1 MRANILLKHISIE
14 GFLFHS
20 LRLLFLSLNFS
31 QLTNSLACICQLHKI
46 RTSHCLALYSLQNRH
61 FWGDSQK
68 CWEAAGNPI
77 TLLQHP
83 PSPSSAAEQCHWAD
97 TCTREQHKKN
107 SARGSFLKSSN
118 FFFPHEK
125 SLTMSF

>member
-20 LRLLFLSLNFS
+20 LRLLLLFLNFS

-46 RTSHCLALYSLQNRH
+46 RTSHCLALYSFCRTDISWMIHRSVGKQ
-61 FWGDSQK
+61 Q
-68 CWEAAGNPI
+68 E
-77 TLLQHP
+77 TLSPCFSIP
-83 PSPSSAAEQCHWAD
+83 PFPSSAAEQCHWAD
-97 TCTREQHKKN
+97 TCAREQHKKN
-107 SARGSFLKSSN
+107 SARGSFLKSN